1 MSPLLSFALEAAIAG
16 GKSTLAWFQTG
27 VNVDRKSDASPVT
40 IADKTAE
47 QIIRERIA
55 QAYPHHGI
63 LGEEEGSSGSES
75 ERWVIDPIDGTK
87 SFVAGVPMYS
97 TLLSFERD
105 GIPLV
110 GVIYF
115 PALNEIVYAER
126 GQGCFWNGR
135 PARVSTESELKNAI
149 LACGGHA
156 SMAKAGHSQQMEKLA
171 KQVLATRTW
180 GDAYGHALV
189 ATGRAQAMIDPIVQ
203 WYDVSAVQ
211 VVIEEAGGRVT
222 NFAGGSEWRGEAIST
237 NEALHDAILGA
248 FRD

>member
-47 QIIRERIA
+47 RIIRERIA

-75 ERWVIDPIDGTK
+75 ERWIIDPIDGTK

-105 GIPLV
+105 SIPLV

-126 GQGCFWNGR
+126 GQGCSWNGR
-135 PARVSTESELKNAI
+135 PTRVSTESELKNAI

-189 ATGRAQAMIDPIVQ
+189 ATGRAQAMIDPVVQ

-211 VVIEEAGGRVT
+211 VVIEEAGGRFT